1 MHTRIKICG
10 LTRADDVKA
19 AIDCGADALGFVFF
33 ERSPRHVTLAQAE
46 RLLALLPP
54 LVSAVGLFVDA
65 PAAVVR
71 ETLAVLPLDQLQFHG
86 VETAD
91 YCRQFGRRWFKAVP
105 MRDLPDAAS
114 AAAWLAA
121 YPDSSAFLFDA
132 FGRAQ
137 MGGSGEVF
145 DWSCLPPTDRPVILA
160 GGLHAGNVGDAIRRF
175 RPFAVDVSSGV
186 ESAPGVKSSAKMRAF
201 ITAVRNAYE
210 PDSP

>member
-1 MHTRIKICG
+1 MR
-10 LTRADDVKA
+10 V
-19 AIDCGADALGFVFF
+19 
-33 ERSPRHVTLAQAE
+33 
-46 RLLALLPP
+46 PP

-65 PAAVVR
+65 PAGSVR
-71 ETLAVLPLDQLQFHG
+71 ATLAAVPLDQLQFHG
-86 VETAD
+86 AESAD

-105 MRDLPDAAS
+105 MRDLPSAEA

-132 FGRAQ
+132 FGKAQ

>member
-1 MHTRIKICG
+1 MPTRIKICG
-10 LTRADDVKA
+10 LTRADDVQA
-19 AIDCGADALGFVFF
+19 AIDCGADALGFVFYD
-33 ERSPRHVTLAQAE
+33 RSPRHVTLAQAE
-46 RLLALLPP
+46 KLLVRVPP

-65 PAAVVR
+65 PADTVR
-71 ETLAVLPLDQLQFHG
+71 ATLAAVPLDQLQFHG
-86 VETAD
+86 AESAD

-105 MRDLPDAAS
+105 MRDLPSAEA

-132 FGRAQ
+132 FGKAQ

-145 DWSCLPPTDRPVILA
+145 DWSRLPPTDRPVILA

-201 ITAVRNAYE
+201 FSAVRNAYE
-210 PDSP
+210 SITP

>member
-1 MHTRIKICG
+1 MPTRIKICG
-10 LTRADDVKA
+10 LTRADDVQA
-19 AIDCGADALGFVFF
+19 AIDCGADALGFVFYD
-33 ERSPRHVTLAQAE
+33 RSPRHVTLAQAE
-46 RLLALLPP
+46 RLLARVPP

-71 ETLAVLPLDQLQFHG
+71 EALAALPLDQLQFHG
-86 VETAD
+86 AESAD

-105 MRDLPDAAS
+105 MRDLPSAEA

-132 FGRAQ
+132 FGKAQ

-145 DWSCLPPTDRPVILA
+145 DWSRLPPTDRPVILA
-160 GGLHAGNVGDAIRRF
+160 GGLHVGNVGEAIRRF

-201 ITAVRNAYE
+201 FSAVRNAYE
-210 PDSP
+210 SITP

>member
-1 MHTRIKICG
+1 MPTRIKICG
-10 LTRADDVKA
+10 LTRADDVQA
-19 AIDCGADALGFVFF
+19 AIDCGADALGFVFY

-46 RLLALLPP
+46 RLLVRVPP
-54 LVSAVGLFVDA
+54 LVSAVGLFVNA

-71 ETLAVLPLDQLQFHG
+71 EALAALPLDQLQFHG
-86 VETAD
+86 AESAD

-105 MRDLPDAAS
+105 MRDLPSAEA

-132 FGRAQ
+132 FGKAQ

-145 DWSCLPPTDRPVILA
+145 DWSRLPPTDRPVILA

-201 ITAVRNAYE
+201 FSAVRNAYE
-210 PDSP
+210 SITP

>member
-1 MHTRIKICG
+1 MPTRIKICG
-10 LTRADDVKA
+10 LTRADDVQA
-19 AIDCGADALGFVFF
+19 AIDCGADALGFVFYD
-33 ERSPRHVTLAQAE
+33 RSPRHVTLAQAE
-46 RLLALLPP
+46 RLLARVPP

-71 ETLAVLPLDQLQFHG
+71 EALAALPLDQLQFHG
-86 VETAD
+86 AEPAA

-105 MRDLPDAAS
+105 MRDLPSAEA

-132 FGRAQ
+132 FGKAQ

-145 DWSCLPPTDRPVILA
+145 DWSRLPPTDRPVILA

-201 ITAVRNAYE
+201 FSAVRNAYE
-210 PDSP
+210 SITP

>member
-19 AIDCGADALGFVFF
+19 AVDCGADALGFVFF

-46 RLLALLPP
+46 KLLALVPP

-71 ETLAVLPLDQLQFHG
+71 ETLAALPLDQLQFHG
-86 VETAD
+86 SEAAD

-105 MRDLPDAAS
+105 MHDLPDAAR
-114 AAAWLAA
+114 AAAWLAQ

-132 FGRAQ
+132 FGKAQ
-137 MGGSGEVF
+137 MGGSGEAF
-145 DWSCLPPTDRPVILA
+145 DWSRLPPTDRPVILA
-160 GGLHAGNVGDAIRRF
+160 GGLHAGNVGEAIRRF

-186 ESAPGVKSSAKMRAF
+186 ESAPGVKSSVKMQAF
-201 ITAVRNAYE
+201 FTAVRNVYE
-210 PDSP
+210 SDSP

>member
-1 MHTRIKICG
+1 MLTRIKICG
-10 LTRADDVKA
+10 LTRADDVQA
-19 AIDCGADALGFVFF
+19 AIDCGADALGFVFYD
-33 ERSPRHVTLAQAE
+33 RSPRHVTLAQAE
-46 RLLALLPP
+46 KLLVRVPP

-65 PAAVVR
+65 PADTVR
-71 ETLAVLPLDQLQFHG
+71 ATLAAVPLDQLQFHG
-86 VETAD
+86 AESAD

-105 MRDLPDAAS
+105 MRDLPSAEA

-132 FGRAQ
+132 FGKAQ

-145 DWSCLPPTDRPVILA
+145 DWSRLPPTDRPVILA
-160 GGLHAGNVGDAIRRF
+160 GGLHAGNVADAIRRF

-201 ITAVRNAYE
+201 FSAVRNAYE
-210 PDSP
+210 SITP